1 MVQPSE
7 AVLGCLLFLLF
18 ILLIVLI
25 MAFRAMGGEPEH
37 HEYYKELPSIAC
49 SLDGSLIK
57 AYNHQGD

>member
-7 AVLGCLLFLLF
+7 AILGCLLFLLF

-25 MAFRAMGGEPEH
+25 IAFRSMEGESEH
-37 HEYYKELPSIAC
+37 HEYYRELPSMAC
-49 SLDGSLIK
+49 SLDGCLIK